1 MRNGSVTQ
9 TGKLFL
15 LSVLGCRTLSEKG
28 LSAAKARPAQSTHG
42 TKQGC
47 LYGEHKALTA
57 TY

>member
-1 MRNGSVTQ
+1 MRSGSVTQ

-28 LSAAKARPAQSTHG
+28 LPTAPVRPAQSTHG

-47 LYGEHKALTA
+47 LCAERKALTA